1 MRVRPAVSSRLIPA
15 SRPSAALCALL
26 LAAALLAATAGS
38 AAARV
43 TPHLHSVRCAP
54 TPVVPCPHGVRTVRR
69 GGKIRLSGSHIIA
82 GASVVF
88 PRRASAGRR
97 VKPTARISRTKRG
110 LIAKVPLTAG
120 SGRIYVVRSG
130 RRSNTAALKVLA
142 AASVRVPASTQA
154 LPSGAVAPALTGQ
167 GMWIWE
173 LDKSSGGNLDAIA
186 AQAAASDVTT
196 VFLKSSDGGT
206 GALWPQF
213 SPAVVQGLKARGL
226 HVCAWQF
233 VYGDHPDGE
242 AALGA
247 QAVANGAECLV
258 ADVEDQYAGKY
269 VAAQTYLTDLRSA
282 IGPDFPLGLT
292 SFPYVDYHPSV
303 PFSVFLGPG
312 AAQANLP
319 QMYWKSIGVS
329 VDTVYEHAYAHNLL
343 YQRPILPLGQTY
355 DNPPTSDIVRFR
367 QLASAFGAAGLSWWS
382 WQSTASAGWSA
393 LATPFAPVPP
403 AAAPP
408 SPTLQQGAKGDEV
421 IWLQEHLAADPASA
435 TVPINGVF
443 DAATVAA
450 VQTFQSEHGL
460 PITGMADPATWA
472 AALALPPVAVTW
484 TTGSNGPVAQRA
496 QAARSRRHRTVQQPH
511 WSHLRSRDEFRVAPP
526 GSHR

>member
-1 MRVRPAVSSRLIPA
+1 VSGRRPISAP
-15 SRPSAALCALL
+15 PQAALAALV
-26 LAAALLAATAGS
+26 LATALLAATPTG

-43 TPHLHSVRCAP
+43 RPHIHSIRCAP
-54 TPVVPCPHGVRTVRR
+54 TPVVPCPKGVRTVRR
-69 GGKIRLSGSHIIA
+69 GGKIKLAGPHLIA
-82 GASVVF
+82 GARVVF
-88 PRRASAGRR
+88 PRRPSAGRR
-97 VKPTARISRTKRG
+97 VKPTARISHTKRG

-120 SGRIYVVRSG
+120 SGRVYVVRAG
-130 RRSNTAALKVLA
+130 VRSNTARLRVLA
-142 AASVRVPASTQA
+142 AASVRVPAAPQA
-154 LPSGAVAPALTGQ
+154 LPSGAVAPAFTGQ

-173 LDKSSGGNLDAIA
+173 LNKSSGGSLDAIA
-186 AQAAASDVTT
+186 AQAAASGVTT

-213 SPAVVQGLKARGL
+213 SPAIVQGLKARGL

-258 ADVEDQYAGKY
+258 ADVEDQYGGKY
-269 VAAQTYLTDLRSA
+269 VAAQTYLTDLRAA

-329 VDTVYEHAYAHNLL
+329 VDTVYQHAYAHNLL
-343 YQRPILPLGQTY
+343 YGRPILPLGQTY
-355 DNPPTSDIVRFR
+355 DSPPSGDIVRFR
-367 QLASAFGAAGLSWWS
+367 ELASAFGAAGLSWWS
-382 WQSTASAGWSA
+382 WQSTSSSGWSA

-408 SPTLQQGAKGDEV
+408 PPTLQQGAKGDEV

-435 TVPINGVF
+435 AVPINGVY
-443 DAATVAA
+443 DSSTIAA
-450 VQTFQSEHGL
+450 VQAFQSEHAL
-460 PITGMADPATWA
+460 PITGQADPATWA
-472 AALALPPVAVTW
+472 TALSLPPVAVTW
-484 TTGSNGPVAQRA
+484 TTGSNGAVAQRA
-496 QAARSRRHRTVQQPH
+496 SAARSRRHRTLPQPR
-511 WSHLRSRDEFRVAPP
+511 WSHLRSRDEFRTPPP
-526 GSHR
+526 GSHG